1 LGNIIF
7 AHGHHKPLDTTQ
19 GKSEGMETLYQK
31 AQQHPE
37 SSMILQKAQT
47 GQALGS
53 ETAWGNICKYWDVKT
68 QVWTAPTMYHRCS
81 LQESAKQYNSEN
93 THPCDS
99 GTMPLAVQRK
109 AAGDSGAKLLVV

>member
-1 LGNIIF
+1 
-7 AHGHHKPLDTTQ
+7 
-19 GKSEGMETLYQK
+19 METLYQK

-68 QVWTAPTMYHRCS
+68 QV
-81 LQESAKQYNSEN
+81 
-93 THPCDS
+93 
-99 GTMPLAVQRK
+99 
-109 AAGDSGAKLLVV
+109 